1 MVETLSK
8 SWTTEDFL
16 RDISFQGCWVVLTSF
31 VLVVNKY
38 ILTSLGF
45 QFPTLFLGWQ
55 TLAILLILKLDSS
68 LFRSSK
74 TNLAAKWKQIPPF
87 FPVIFLHLISLY
99 SGSRSLSRLHLHV
112 FLPLQNFRLV
122 LGEIFEIAFA
132 VAQRLL
138 RDDGESKSHLNPLPK
153 FTSGILLLLLSFCG
167 LFVKLH
173 DADFSASGYRW
184 LAVHCAAA
192 AAADFLVGSAV
203 AFPSSSDL
211 TPRERALAKNA
222 GCFLLFSVGGLFSGE
237 VSLAAEFPH
246 WRLYRFYLAT
256 FASGCLGGARLI
268 FAYSLRQRLD
278 ASASSSASPVFSFSS
293 TSASA
298 SSARAWKSAVT
309 SEWSRMIGELNVSAK
324 AIISLF
330 SFAYT
335 SFILFPPH
343 RRENPLGDLV
353 VLCLCLFSLAFE
365 YGWYRLQS
373 TLPSVPF
380 HIFLKC
386 FRSCRRNSPKHVVV
400 HA

>member
-1 MVETLSK
+1 MVESLSK
-8 SWTTEDFL
+8 SSTSEEFL
-16 RDISFQGCWVVLTSF
+16 RDISFEGCWVVLTSF

-55 TLAILLILKLDSS
+55 TLAILLILKLDSA

-122 LGEIFEIAFA
+122 LGEIFEVAFA
-132 VAQRLL
+132 VVQRLL
-138 RDDGESKSHLNPLPK
+138 RDEGDIKSHLSPLPK
-153 FTSGILLLLLSFCG
+153 FTSGVLLLLLSFCG
-167 LFVKLH
+167 FFVKLH
-173 DADFSASGYRW
+173 DSDFSASGYRW
-184 LAVHCAAA
+184 LATHCAAS
-192 AAADFLVGSAV
+192 AAADFLASSA
-203 AFPSSSDL
+203 ALSPSSSDL

-237 VSLAAEFPH
+237 VSMAAEFPH

-256 FASGCLGGARLI
+256 FASGCLGGARLV
-268 FAYSLRQRLD
+268 FAFGLRQRLD
-278 ASASSSASPVFSFSS
+278 ASSISPVCSSSSS
-293 TSASA
+293 TAA
-298 SSARAWKSAVT
+298 TTRAWKSAVT
-309 SEWSRMIGELNVSAK
+309 SEWSRMIGELNVFAK
-324 AIISLF
+324 AIISLI

-335 SFILFPPH
+335 IFFLLPPH

-353 VLCLCLFSLAFE
+353 VLCLCLFSMASEF
-365 YGWYRLQS
+365 GWYRLQS
-373 TLPSVPF
+373 TIPSVPF
-380 HIFLKC
+380 HIFIKC
-386 FRSCRRNSPKHVVV
+386 LRSCRRNAPKQAIE